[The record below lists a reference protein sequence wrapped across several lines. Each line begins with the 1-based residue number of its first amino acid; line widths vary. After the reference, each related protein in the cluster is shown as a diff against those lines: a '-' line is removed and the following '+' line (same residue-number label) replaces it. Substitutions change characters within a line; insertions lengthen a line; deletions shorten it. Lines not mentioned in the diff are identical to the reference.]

1 MVMIIMCINNNHNI
15 YSCIVM
21 FNIIIYKLNNNEDK
35 EKSSPKDVSSN
46 GLH

>member
-1 MVMIIMCINNNHNI
+1 
-15 YSCIVM
+15 M
-21 FNIIIYKLNNNEDK
+21 FNIIIYKLNNNYEDK